1 MEKELT
7 GRAYGF
13 IECYAQ
19 KNEFE
24 SSLKEAIVSVRGSQ
38 SPKKLEVKVTEGVN
52 PDIFRSDSE
61 LHQIA
66 VEARDCGRI
75 QYTIEASS
83 EMNNYETGL
92 ELGTTIAQSAM
103 VHPDWYGKNG
113 QTWSRIVY
121 NEGREYMDIE

>member
-1 MEKELT
+1 MKKELT
-7 GRAYGF
+7 GKAYGF

-52 PDIFRSDSE
+52 PEQFRTDQV
-61 LHQIA
+61 LQTIA
-66 VEARDCGRI
+66 QEARDCGKI
-75 QYTIEASS
+75 HYTVEARS
-83 EMNNYETGL
+83 EKDNYETGL
-92 ELGTTIAQSAM
+92 ELGTAIAQSAM
-103 VHPDWYGKNG
+103 VHPDWYSKNG